1 MLGLGSHSLSSP
13 DAARLARPRALALV
27 LAAAPEPEP
36 VVVALVL
43 AAAQEPQPV
52 VVAAAAAAAAEPGA
66 RRPRVGDAGGAGP
79 HARDDGGRR
88 RSPSMRTRQSPR
100 APLTPVALQAALRA
114 FAPRHVRV
122 MRDASRAPY
131 CFVDF
136 PDAAAAKR
144 AMDAFGGSARG
155 AAPRPPARAG
165 AAVDAAPPPPAQ
177 AAPARGWWSS
187 ARR

>member
-1 MLGLGSHSLSSP
+1 MV
-13 DAARLARPRALALV
+13 A
-27 LAAAPEPEP
+27 
-36 VVVALVL
+36 ALVL

-88 RSPSMRTRQSPR
+88 RSPSTRTRQSPR

-165 AAVDAAPPPPAQ
+165 AAVDAARPPPAQ

>member
-36 VVVALVL
+36 VRQP
-43 AAAQEPQPV
+43 AAAAEQQEPQPV

-155 AAPRPPARAG
+155 AAPRPPAPRVQG
-165 AAVDAAPPPPAQ
+165 LDCGLGQPRGQAPKPAL
-177 AAPARGWWSS
+177 ARH
-187 ARR
+187 RRG

>member
-1 MLGLGSHSLSSP
+1 MLGSHSLSSP
-13 DAARLARPRALALV
+13 DAARLARRGRSRSYSPRRRSRSRSGPAGGG
-27 LAAAPEPEP
+27 
-36 VVVALVL
+36 
-43 AAAQEPQPV
+43 AAQEPQPV

-136 PDAAAAKR
+136 PDAAAARAR

-165 AAVDAAPPPPAQ
+165 AAVDAAPPPPQ

>member
-1 MLGLGSHSLSSP
+1 
-13 DAARLARPRALALV
+13 
-27 LAAAPEPEP
+27 
-36 VVVALVL
+36 
-43 AAAQEPQPV
+43 
-52 VVAAAAAAAAEPGA
+52 
-66 RRPRVGDAGGAGP
+66 
-79 HARDDGGRR
+79 
-88 RSPSMRTRQSPR
+88 MRTRQSPR

-155 AAPRPPARAG
+155 AFWRWRRVAG
-165 AAVDAAPPPPAQ
+165 YRTR
-177 AAPARGWWSS
+177 RGVQRKKESLNEKM
-187 ARR
+187 RR

>member
-1 MLGLGSHSLSSP
+1 MARLHSLSSP

-27 LAAAPEPEP
+27 LAAAPEPQP
-36 VVVALVL
+36 VVVAALVL

>member
-1 MLGLGSHSLSSP
+1 
-13 DAARLARPRALALV
+13 
-27 LAAAPEPEP
+27 
-36 VVVALVL
+36 
-43 AAAQEPQPV
+43 
-52 VVAAAAAAAAEPGA
+52 
-66 RRPRVGDAGGAGP
+66 
-79 HARDDGGRR
+79 
-88 RSPSMRTRQSPR
+88 MRTRQSPR

-155 AAPRPPARAG
+155 AAPRPPCLLYTSPSPR
-165 AAVDAAPPPPAQ
+165 DKRQSRMP
-177 AAPARGWWSS
+177 SS
-187 ARR
+187 A